1 MRRSAARSTSSTRAA
16 ATSLRR
22 SRTPRASKP
31 HSDASRSASTRTSCS
46 RRRCSSSRTRTC
58 SSSLPSRATSSPG
71 AGRKPRPNGGSCSA
85 RRSPARVRARRAKP
99 GRAAPGFP
107 DAQAIRDEIARVVP
121 FYRGIERLREGG
133 DQFQWGGERLCDG
146 GVFPT
151 GDGRAHFSVIRP
163 EEISLGVDEFILST
177 RRGKQFNTMVWASV
191 DPLTGAERDA
201 LFVSRDD
208 AALLG
213 LADGRS
219 VTVRSATGEVAARVK
234 VAPIRQR
241 NVQMFFPEANA
252 LLARGRA
259 DEASGVPDY
268 NV

>member
-1 MRRSAARSTSSTRAA
+1 
-16 ATSLRR
+16 
-22 SRTPRASKP
+22 PEI
-31 HSDASRSASTRTSCS
+31 
-46 RRRCSSSRTRTC
+46 
-58 SSSLPSRATSSPG
+58 PG
-71 AGRKPRPNGGSCSA
+71 PRPGGA
-85 RRSPARVRARRAKP
+85 RAEWRILLDVARRAKP
-99 GRAAPGFP
+99 GRNAPAFP

-121 FYRGIERLREGG
+121 FYQGIERLREGG

-151 GDGRAHFSVIRP
+151 GDGRAHFSVVRP
-163 EEISLGVDEFILST
+163 EEITLGADEFILST